1 MNKRQ
6 FDLALGVSVG
16 VFATFTGLRLWSTKE
31 LIEGKST
38 GLRRTIAEVCKA
50 ITG

>member
-6 FDLALGVSVG
+6 FDLAVG
-16 VFATFTGLRLWSTKE
+16 VAVGVYAAFTGVRLWSTRY
-31 LIEGKST
+31 LIEGKPAGPMHT
-38 GLRRTIAEVCKA
+38 LAEVSKA

>member
-6 FDLALGVSVG
+6 FDLAVG
-16 VFATFTGLRLWSTKE
+16 VAVGVYAAFTGLRLWSTKE
-31 LIEGKST
+31 LLEGKST
-38 GLRRTIAEVCKA
+38 GVRHTIAEVSKA

>member
-6 FDLALGVSVG
+6 FDLSVG
-16 VFATFTGLRLWSTKE
+16 VTVGVIAAFTGLRLWAAKTLLTDTKGGA
-31 LIEGKST
+31 LFT
-38 GLRRTIAEVCKA
+38 FAEVVKS